1 MQESCSCQ
9 WDWDFLQCCLKVNTA
24 IQTLKRE
31 GWKCTKPMPL
41 LFWGKTKSHPDKNH
55 LQTGGL
61 LQFIFMSAFFIFQYW
76 TERNISREK
85 WDKSCINVK
94 ILEAS
99 LRFLRSEESLYT
111 DFHLSFWNMVI
122 YVYIKYLCVIVV
134 GFLCNEKVMP
144 SSRSRQKNS
153 TIQAS
158 LGLWISLCAL
168 QFSSVAQSCL
178 TLCDPVNCSTP
189 GFPVH
194 HQLPEITQTHVHQVG
209 DAI

>member
-1 MQESCSCQ
+1 
-9 WDWDFLQCCLKVNTA
+9 
-24 IQTLKRE
+24 
-31 GWKCTKPMPL
+31 MPL

-61 LQFIFMSAFFIFQYW
+61 LQFIFTSAFFIFQYW

-99 LRFLRSEESLYT
+99 LRFPRSEESLYT

-144 SSRSRQKNS
+144 SSRSRQKKLYHS
-153 TIQAS
+153 SKPWLMDITVCPS
-158 LGLWISLCAL
+158 V
-168 QFSSVAQSCL
+168 QFSRSVVSDSLWPCELQHAR
-178 TLCDPVNCSTP
+178 
-189 GFPVH
+189 FPVH